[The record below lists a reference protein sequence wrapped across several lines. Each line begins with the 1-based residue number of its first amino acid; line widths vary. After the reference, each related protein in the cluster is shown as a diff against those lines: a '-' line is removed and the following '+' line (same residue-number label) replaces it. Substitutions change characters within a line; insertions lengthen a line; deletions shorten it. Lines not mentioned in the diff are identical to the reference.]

1 MSREIKRNTG
11 KRAYRPLQAQEMTED
26 RKKQNAY
33 QLSDFAKAYINHL
46 IERKYSPEQMTGH
59 LKRLGWQHVPSH
71 ESIYR
76 YIYADKKSGADLYR
90 HLRSQKTYRKRG
102 FKAHDRRGHI
112 PNRVDISERPKM
124 VEQRSRLGDYEGD
137 TVIGHKHKGALVT
150 LVERTTREVKLKAL
164 KHRKAEQVAQACIE
178 ILNAEKV
185 CTITFDN
192 GKEFSRHEQIA
203 EALNAEIFFARPYH
217 SWERGSNENLN
228 GLIRQF
234 LPKSVRLDN
243 LCAEYIK
250 EIEDNL
256 NNRPRK
262 VLGFMTPLEVKAS
275 FGCVALHT

>member
-1 MSREIKRNTG
+1 MKAIRSLVISTKEHYSQRIEKVLR
-11 KRAYRPLQAQEMTED
+11 RWLALPYALV
-26 RKKQNAY
+26 
-33 QLSDFAKAYINHL
+33 LSAARRLVLLFT
-46 IERKYSPEQMTGH
+46 SPT
-59 LKRLGWQHVPSH
+59 
-71 ESIYR
+71 I
-76 YIYADKKSGADLYR
+76 
-90 HLRSQKTYRKRG
+90 
-102 FKAHDRRGHI
+102 
-112 PNRVDISERPKM
+112 
-124 VEQRSRLGDYEGD
+124 
-137 TVIGHKHKGALVT
+137 VT

-203 EALNAEIFFARPYH
+203 EELNAEIFFARPYH

-262 VLGFMTPLEVKAS
+262 VLGFMTPLEVKVS
-275 FGCVALHT
+275 FGCVAIILEPALYE

>member
-1 MSREIKRNTG
+1 M
-11 KRAYRPLQAQEMTED
+11 
-26 RKKQNAY
+26 
-33 QLSDFAKAYINHL
+33 
-46 IERKYSPEQMTGH
+46 
-59 LKRLGWQHVPSH
+59 
-71 ESIYR
+71 
-76 YIYADKKSGADLYR
+76 
-90 HLRSQKTYRKRG
+90 
-102 FKAHDRRGHI
+102 
-112 PNRVDISERPKM
+112 
-124 VEQRSRLGDYEGD
+124 
-137 TVIGHKHKGALVT
+137 
-150 LVERTTREVKLKAL
+150 
-164 KHRKAEQVAQACIE
+164 AQACIE

-203 EALNAEIFFARPYH
+203 EALNAEIFFAGPYH

-262 VLGFMTPLEVKAS
+262 VLGFMTPLEVKVS